1 MAGHVAEKDEVL
13 EFWLKEIGPDGWY
26 IAAPEVDGRI
36 AQRFTATWRAAS
48 DGALSAWAATPAGA
62 LALLIVTDQF
72 SRNMFRGDGKAF
84 ATDALARDVARRAV
98 ARGLDLARPEPE
110 RVFFY
115 MPFEHSEELADQDW
129 SVALM
134 AARMSGAE
142 GEEFAHHARVHR
154 EVIRRFGRFPYRN
167 AALGRA
173 STAAEEAFLAAGGYG
188 AMLREMAR

>member
-1 MAGHVAEKDEVL
+1 MAGHVAEREEVL
-13 EFWLKEIGPDGWY
+13 QFWLKEVGPDGWY

-36 AQRFTATWRAAS
+36 AQRFMPTWQAAS
-48 DGALSAWAATPAGA
+48 DGALSAWAETPAGA

-72 SRNMFRGDGKAF
+72 SRNMFRGDGKSF
-84 ATDALARDVARRAV
+84 ATDALAREVARRAI
-98 ARGLDLARPEPE
+98 AQGFDLATSEPE

-134 AARMSGAE
+134 AARIRGAA

-167 AALGRA
+167 SALGRV

-188 AMLREMAR
+188 AMVREMAG